1 MGFSTISAIAN
12 AYDAGRF
19 WHGSYYKA
27 TAPFMG
33 ANAWTDL
40 SVSTGL
46 PLYQPYIGTPL
57 TATAATGTNNNY
69 IFTGPT
75 PPTGQQ
81 KYLLNWSIGG
91 QASGAS
97 GATFILY
104 DLLLYYPFVDGTDIT
119 QQFFDNTVT
128 LPRYTTG
135 EGVYP
140 IFITQTPGAA
150 GAVTCD
156 INYTNSKGAS
166 GQTLKMSVG
175 GGNTIGRIMNLSA
188 SSTSAATP
196 FIQLA
201 NGTQG
206 VKSIESVT
214 FNASVGGF
222 VTVALV
228 KPLTQITNQE
238 QQTYTEKNYIRE
250 GFVLPEIQNQA
261 ALQIMFTQA
270 SGAGSLGL
278 VTSFFETV
286 WG

>member
-1 MGFSTISAIAN
+1 MGFSTTSAIAN
-12 AYDAGRF
+12 AYDAGSF
-19 WHGSYYKA
+19 WHSSYYKS
-27 TAPFMG
+27 PPLFVG
-33 ANAWTDL
+33 ANVWTDL
-40 SVSTGL
+40 SVNTGL

-57 TATAATGTNNNY
+57 TATAAIGTNNNY

-81 KYLLNWSIGG
+81 KYLLSWSIGG
-91 QASGAS
+91 QGCGAT

-104 DLLLYYPFVDGTDIT
+104 DLLVYYPFVDGTDIT

-140 IFITQTPGAA
+140 IFITQTPGTN

-156 INYTNSKGAS
+156 INYTNSKGSS
-166 GQTLKMSVG
+166 GEFSKMAVG
-175 GGNTIGRIMNLSA
+175 GGTTIGRIMNLSA
-188 SSTSAATP
+188 ANTTAVTP

-201 NGTQG
+201 NGTTG
-206 VKSIESVT
+206 VRSIESVT
-214 FNASVGGF
+214 FGASVGGF

-228 KPLTQITNQE
+228 KPIAQITNQE
-238 QQTYTEKNYIRE
+238 QGSYTEKNYIRE
-250 GFVLPEIQNQA
+250 GFVLPEIKNQA
-261 ALQIMFTQA
+261 ALQLMFAQA
-270 SGAGSLGL
+270 SSAGSFGL